1 MRENSL
7 PAETGVVCV
16 RATPVSKDVGVGS
29 VSCSHGCQRR
39 ICVLQQGVR
48 LSDATV
54 PNEAM
59 HQRGMPSLISL
70 VYVHKA
76 AQNCTPKDCCFVF
89 GLRMSRRHKR

>member
-1 MRENSL
+1 MCL
-7 PAETGVVCV
+7 CVCV
-16 RATPVSKDVGVGS
+16 QPLFPREYSLNKDVSGES
-29 VSCSHGCQRR
+29 VFCSK
-39 ICVLQQGVR
+39 GVR

-70 VYVHKA
+70 VYLHKA

-89 GLRMSRRHKR
+89 GLRMSRRYKR